1 MADRELLY
9 GVLAW
14 QVGFVSCADLRAAV
28 QAWRSHP
35 GRPLGQ
41 LLVDEQRLTEPRRA
55 LVDRLLDEHLLRHP
69 DGVALGADLPPEAIR
84 LLGEL
89 RELVATEQ
97 HTASQHTVIQRTL
110 PQHSEPQRTLPQRSA
125 TIAGD
130 STNVSPPNR
139 AAMLA
144 DRPSPPPDTRFR
156 ILRSHARGGLGE
168 VFVAHDEELNREV
181 ALKRIRNQYLDT
193 PENRARFLLEA
204 EVTGGLEHP
213 GIVPVYSLGVSE
225 DGQPYYAMRLI
236 RGRSLKGA
244 IDDFHHLHATSDESA
259 RLLELRQLLARF
271 IEVCN
276 AVGYAHSRG
285 VLHRDLKPENIMLG
299 NYGETLV
306 VDWGLA
312 KPLGAGGAA
321 DAGSPPVEPIHQ
333 PPAAS
338 DSADAAPIAVT
349 TGGNGRAA
357 PAPLDEAPPAAADSL
372 WRPSAS
378 TAPTQM
384 GSALGTPAYMSPEQ
398 ASGKLDEIG
407 PASDVYSLGATLY
420 CLLVGRAPFSGDALP
435 QMLERV
441 RRGEFS
447 PPRSI
452 SRNVPAALEAVCLK
466 AMALEHAVRYASAGD
481 LARDVERWLADE
493 PVSAHEAGWHERLA
507 RWGRRH
513 RRAVQIAAAA
523 LVIITA
529 VSIGAAVVVHAAKQ
543 QVEREHGTT
552 RLALSAEQAAKNE
565 ARRAID
571 SFVNAVTEGD
581 PPRDA
586 QGRAL
591 RKRLLAEALKYYEE
605 LIDKHGGNEDL
616 RHDLAGAI
624 LRVARINRQT
634 GAQTEAIEAF
644 RQALALYKE
653 LAERHPLESHYQ
665 SEVAASHLGLA
676 EQLRDMGRPKEALA
690 EFHSAVETLEKLVR
704 RDAADHQFHRQ
715 LATAYERLA
724 AQEADLHDAASR
736 KHAARASEVRQR
748 LTELERAEHR
758 TDTNRPDQ

>member
-14 QVGFVSCADLRAAV
+14 QVGFVSCAEVRAAV
-28 QAWRSHP
+28 QTWQRQP
-35 GRPLGQ
+35 VRPLGQ
-41 LLVDEQRLTEPRRA
+41 LLVDEHRLSEPRRA
-55 LVDRLLDEHLLRHP
+55 LVDRLVEEHLSLHP
-69 DGVALGADLPPEAIR
+69 DGALAEGLPPDAGR
-84 LLGEL
+84 LFAEL
-89 RELVATEQ
+89 RALISPEHRTVLKHAVPE
-97 HTASQHTVIQRTL
+97 HTLT
-110 PQHSEPQRTLPQRSA
+110 QRTLPQRSA
-125 TIAGD
+125 TLAGD
-130 STNVSPPNR
+130 STRDAPPSQPAKSSNAESPPG
-139 AAMLA
+139 AA
-144 DRPSPPPDTRFR
+144 RFR

-168 VFVAHDEELNREV
+168 VFIAHDEELNREV

-236 RGRSLKGA
+236 RGESLKGA
-244 IDDFHHLHATSDESA
+244 IDDFHHVRPASDDSA

-312 KPLGAGGAA
+312 KPLGGGGGGGVA
-321 DAGSPPVEPIHQ
+321 DAGSPVEPIRMQ
-333 PPAAS
+333 ATS
-338 DSADAAPIAVT
+338 ESAEATPVAISE
-349 TGGNGRAA
+349 GGNGQPTSARSDGAD
-357 PAPLDEAPPAAADSL
+357 LAADPF

-420 CLLVGRAPFSGDALP
+420 CLLVGSAPFVGDGLP

-441 RRGEFS
+441 RRGEFA

-452 SRNVPAALEAVCLK
+452 SRSVPAALEAICLK
-466 AMALEHAVRYASAGD
+466 AMALDPALRYASAGD
-481 LARDVERWLADE
+481 LARDLERWLADE
-493 PVSAHEAGWHERLA
+493 PVSAHAAAWHERLA

-513 RRAVQIAAAA
+513 RRAVQTGVAA
-523 LVIITA
+523 LAVITA
-529 VSIGAAVVVHAAKQ
+529 VSIGAVLAVHAAKL

-565 ARRAID
+565 ARLAID

-586 QGRAL
+586 QGQAL

-605 LIDKHGGNEDL
+605 LIDKHGGNEHL

-634 GAQTEAIEAF
+634 GAQTEAVEAF
-644 RQALALYKE
+644 RQALALYQE
-653 LAERHPLESHYQ
+653 LAERHPQEAHYQ
-665 SEVAASHLGLA
+665 SEVAASHLGLG
-676 EQLRDMGRPKEALA
+676 EQMRDMARAGEALA
-690 EFHSAVETLEKLVR
+690 EFRSAIDVLEQLIAQD
-704 RDAADHQFHRQ
+704 DANHQFHRQ

-724 AQEADLHDAASR
+724 AQETDLHDPAAR
-736 KHAARASEVRQR
+736 GHAARAREIRQR
-748 LTELERAEHR
+748 LSELQRATHR
-758 TDTNRPDQ
+758 TGAKQ